1 MIHIVMVGRPHI
13 VDEVEET
20 LGEFVPQINITKS
33 KNKKDIVDYIRDRI
47 ITSKVLK
54 VVEIKLQEEILKTV
68 AEKANG
74 MFMWAF
80 LMMQE
85 LRQKKRA
92 SHIRES
98 LHRAPKGLEEM
109 LRHVLKGFS
118 STLNGDDSDDLNTML
133 MWVTCATRPLS
144 LRELDVILRLQSP
157 EGDAVLSLENTLR
170 KQFASFFV
178 LTRQKHLFTVDLQ
191 AENSETESASD
202 EEGKEGLDDVENE
215 TPLESKSSTT
225 TVAFCH
231 ASIGDFFRDVTK
243 RGGNRKIS
251 SGPKYPAIGVDIIE
265 AKVGILKECLNLI
278 CNYDARAK
286 KIPDCYVFYDYVS
299 KSWLTH
305 LKEAAEI
312 LEKVGAAHLQ
322 EIGTL
327 LVKML
332 RDETIISNWAGEII
346 RTFFTIGNLNLLKKW
361 LEYPEL
367 YEALALKD
375 RQWIK
380 EIQAN
385 EAEIFRPSAR
395 VYAIRWLHSASWR
408 PHGCMLYIH
417 TVLNLLLGRVDQNF
431 PQKVPL
437 QYIVEAAEWAGFEQ
451 TALWH
456 ERLAECLLENRHYDE
471 ALQHFEKALELNPTT
486 WMAKYGIASTFAARG
501 DYQKAIETI
510 QTRLLTENRE
520 VEPIDS
526 ENGTQVDRA
535 APHSLLAKCYSR
547 LMDSKS
553 AVENYM
559 KALEIDEQRY
569 DSVYECI
576 ILLGSEEKYKEIIS
590 LLRGLVENPYNEE
603 YTNTIAKLDL
613 EKDGELIS
621 KHKGWYETWK
631 YTNLITTISRDF
643 RWQEFFSYVL
653 RASRETEQLPW
664 LQDVY
669 EKAVVATKKRLLP
682 VIATTLEVCLAMI
695 YMSMGGEEEKLE
707 HLLDN
712 VFKLLIRPRALENS
726 TLWSCE
732 ELMAQKYGS
741 YCLQKAYSAD
751 NDSEEARYA
760 GKLERFCKI
769 KPKGTDDAPEV
780 ITTSFLAVYLGLW
793 HHLRGKEEAA
803 REYLKPRLK
812 KALMILSDED
822 PSNDDHGYSSLA
834 KVLVAA
840 GQDESAR
847 AVLHVFHPTFKRRGD
862 SEDEIFRTEDENDDG
877 GAENS
882 PTSVAIN
889 GGKEDQA
896 RPEVNK
902 EIGGDDKPTPEK
914 VRTDKEID
922 AAAGT
927 TNSPKRSQSAMDL
940 AREKYPKG
948 KWVYPWGCDGPCA
961 RYFPLYINA
970 SMCRICLR
978 DLCDDCLKLVQD
990 GHESVRLLCSK
1001 DHNWLHIDPP
1011 EKEVDEGEILI
1022 GDKVMKLEEFLREI
1036 REQWA
1041 L

>member
-1 MIHIVMVGRPHI
+1 MIHIIMIGRHNI
-13 VDEVEET
+13 IDDVEET
-20 LGEFVPQINITKS
+20 LGESVPQININKS

-54 VVEIKLQEEILKTV
+54 VVEKKLQEEILETV

-98 LHRAPKGLEEM
+98 LHRAPKGLDEM
-109 LRHVLKGFS
+109 LQHVLKGFS
-118 STLNGDDSDDLNTML
+118 STLNGDDSEDLNTML

-157 EGDAVLSLENTLR
+157 EGDAVLSLESMLR

-178 LTRQKHLFTVDLQ
+178 LTRKKKSFTADLQ

-202 EEGKEGLDDVENE
+202 EEGEESLDDVESE
-215 TPLESKSSTT
+215 TPLESKSYTT

-231 ASIGDFFRDVTK
+231 ASIGDFFRDVTN
-243 RGGNRKIS
+243 RGGDRKIS
-251 SGPKYPAIGVDIIE
+251 SGPEYPAIGVDIVK
-265 AKVGILKECLNLI
+265 AKVGVLNECLNLI
-278 CNYDARAK
+278 CNHDARAEK
-286 KIPDCYVFYDYVS
+286 VRDCYVFYDYVS
-299 KSWLTH
+299 KSWFTH

-312 LEKVGAAHLQ
+312 LEKVDAAHRQ

-327 LVKML
+327 LIKML
-332 RDETIISNWAGEII
+332 RDETIVSKWAGEIN
-346 RTFFTIGNLNLLKKW
+346 RTFFNIDNMNLLLQW
-361 LEYPEL
+361 LQCPEL
-367 YEALALKD
+367 YEVLALKD
-375 RQWIK
+375 RQWMK

-385 EAEIFRPSAR
+385 KAEIFRPSAR
-395 VYAIRWLHSASWR
+395 VYAFKWLHSASWR

-417 TVLNLLLGRVDQNF
+417 TIINLLLGRIDRNF

-437 QYIVEAAEWAGFEQ
+437 QYIMEAAEWAELEQ
-451 TALWH
+451 TTLWH
-456 ERLAECLLENRHYDE
+456 MRLAECLLENTHYDE
-471 ALQHFEKALELNPTT
+471 ALHHFEKALELNPTT
-486 WMAKYGIASTFAARG
+486 WKAKYGIASTCAARG
-501 DYQKAIETI
+501 DYQKAIKTI

-535 APHSLLAKCYSR
+535 ASYSLLAKCYSR
-547 LMDSKS
+547 LIDSKS

-559 KALEIDEQRY
+559 KALEIDKQRH

-576 ILLGSEEKYKEIIS
+576 KILDSEKKYKEIIG
-590 LLRGLVENPYNEE
+590 LLKGLDPNYDKT
-603 YTNTIAKLDL
+603 YTHIIARFAQ
-613 EKDGELIS
+613 EKDKELTHQFKDRYDS
-621 KHKGWYETWK
+621 RNF
-631 YTNLITTISRDF
+631 TNLITTISRDF
-643 RWQEFFSYVL
+643 QWEEFFNCVL
-653 RASRETEQLPW
+653 KASRETEQLPW

-669 EKAVVATKKRLLP
+669 EKAVVATRIRSLP
-682 VIATTLEVCLAMI
+682 VIATTLKVCLAMI
-695 YMSMGGEEEKLE
+695 YMSSGGEEEKLE
-707 HLLDN
+707 HLIDN
-712 VFKLLIRPRALENS
+712 VFKLLIQPRALESS
-726 TLWSCE
+726 TLERCE

-769 KPKGTDDAPEV
+769 KPKGTDAAPDV
-780 ITTSFLAVYLGLW
+780 ITTSFFAVCLGLW
-793 HHLRGKEEAA
+793 HHLRGREEAA

-812 KALMILSDED
+812 EALMILSDED
-822 PSNDDHGYSSLA
+822 PSNDHYGYHSLA

-840 GQDESAR
+840 GQIETAR
-847 AVLHVFHPTFKRRGD
+847 AVLHVSHPTSKREGD
-862 SEDEIFRTEDENDDG
+862 SEDEIFKAEDENDDG
-877 GAENS
+877 GAANS
-882 PTSVAIN
+882 PTSMAIN

-896 RPEVNK
+896 RPKGNK
-902 EIGGDDKPTPEK
+902 EVGGDDKPTPDK
-914 VRTDKEID
+914 VRTGKEND

-927 TNSPKRSQSAMDL
+927 TNSSKRPQSAMDL

-948 KWVYPWGCDGPCA
+948 KWNYPWGCDGPCA
-961 RYFPLYINA
+961 RQFPLYINA

-978 DLCDDCLKLVQD
+978 DLCDDCLKLIQD

-1022 GDKVMKLEEFLREI
+1022 GDKVMKLEEFLREV